1 MMMGTLS
8 IVMLIADYVITANNV
23 YINLDEFYDNFVIE
37 AHIINE
43 AKCLVAN
50 DMLED
55 FYIDE
60 GLVSVYE
67 DGSDYIL
74 SFYDIDIGIKVEDKM
89 IIYYEIR

>member
-1 MMMGTLS
+1 M
-8 IVMLIADYVITANNV
+8 ADYVITSNNI
-23 YINLDEFYDNFVIE
+23 YINLDEFYDDFAIE
-37 AHIINE
+37 AKIINE

-74 SFYDIDIGIKVEDKM
+74 SFGLLELSIKVEDRM
-89 IIYYEIR
+89 ITYMDIR